1 MITARRRPA
10 AAAPGVIALAL
21 ALCACTG
28 PTATSPAPAPTPS
41 SGSTTTTVATT
52 PTQELTAQGFLPKKV
67 GQIGG
72 LDCTNDIESCA
83 IKFTVDK
90 IDVSPQ
96 CDQYGTKAVAGRKT
110 VVLHVSLTTGALS
123 PDGEAAAP
131 MIFNPY
137 SLKGLGAD
145 GFVHDA
151 QSGMCTSYETRLSN
165 TILPNS
171 RYTGTV
177 EVEVPESVSSI
188 AAAYSSG
195 GPNRGWVWEIGG

>member
-28 PTATSPAPAPTPS
+28 PTATSPAPAPNPS
-41 SGSTTTTVATT
+41 SAGATTTAATT
-52 PTQELTAQGFLPKKV
+52 PTQELTPQGFLSKKI
-67 GQIGG
+67 GQAGG
-72 LDCTNDIESCA
+72 LDCTNNIESCA

-96 CDQYGTKAVAGRKT
+96 CGQYGTPAAAGRKT
-110 VVLHVSLTTGALS
+110 LVLHVSLTTGALS

-151 QSGMCTSYETRLSN
+151 QPGSCTSYETRLSN